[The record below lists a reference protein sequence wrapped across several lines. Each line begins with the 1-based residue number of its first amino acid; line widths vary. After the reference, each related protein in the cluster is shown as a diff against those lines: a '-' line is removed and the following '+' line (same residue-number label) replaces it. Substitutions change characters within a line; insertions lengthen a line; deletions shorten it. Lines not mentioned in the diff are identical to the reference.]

1 LIGRTPNTMVRTLS
15 FTGDG
20 KRLVIGGDDKS
31 VLVYGFGMWQG
42 DRPTWQY
49 ERTIRWQVQRG
60 PRGTIFATDLAGDT
74 LAIAGYGA
82 MQSLGEI
89 LLVSVTTGQVQ
100 DFLMDEERGN
110 LQRITSLAF
119 APGSNGH
126 RLLALD
132 MHGRLVAWNRDT
144 NTGQWSATLAVDDP
158 DNKLTLRPFRS
169 LHPLAMLDANSVVI
183 PKFFDKDTNGPRWQL
198 QRIRLDAQTVQ
209 TIAVKDEFHQQVV
222 TAMAAAA
229 DGSLFVSADAAG
241 NVYLWETSPRLV
253 RIKLPALDRG
263 SAAVALAVSPDNQR
277 LAIGVFHGPL
287 RPGEVRWM
295 DISNRRNAKLLQ
307 SFPLPDA
314 CSSVAIS
321 PDGDFLTYASGSQVW
336 IRSTSANFQIA
347 TELAP
352 QVQTPVRVAFPVE
365 EPYYRLG
372 IATRAAEQGTAP
384 ITELFDT
391 SKLQLENA
399 QQLPANRWLR
409 PDEHR
414 GTWGVASRSDNGRD
428 TYWLMEGSE
437 QRARVPLE
445 IDRHGVPTSVCWIP
459 DSTGKLKYF
468 ALGTA
473 GQGNIHLFG
482 ITNNGTCPRLREF
495 RGHSGRVVSLCHSK
509 DLKYLA
515 SASEDGTV
523 AVWRL
528 DADQPHPSE
537 NDMIDRWG
545 VTFAV
550 ADGILIAQDVREDG
564 PLYFRG
570 VRTGDQIDQLRVVPL
585 DTPDGPPKSLVV
597 VEEMLRQLEQG
608 SRDQLVVFDYRRG
621 LTAQKSF
628 ASYPAWHPVASL
640 FLDTNNEWAYWTPQ
654 GYYEAS
660 FEGHKLFGWQI
671 NRGPRVSPD
680 FYRASQFQKTL
691 ERPDLMSE
699 LLKLGSLEATFRQ
712 ARLPA
717 PANSQFALRDQT
729 ELMPHVEIIE
739 PRDAMEWQ
747 SPTPHIRAVIR
758 VPQGE
763 RLLPPKAYTN
773 GVIATESIEVSRQMG
788 ITTDAGI
795 FDEYTYQWIANVP
808 SDRQI
813 AVQVFAATVNKLN
826 DSQSVVVTRPVPQ
839 SSRPSRLFV
848 AAAAIDRYRDAQVPQ
863 LTASVAN
870 AQSIVDTLKAQAASL
885 YLTDSILLR
894 NENVTVPG
902 WQVVME
908 QLVAKLSSEVTPDDV
923 LVVFLSGHGVRD
935 ETTDR
940 YYYLGANA
948 RYADVLARQYESC
961 LSFEEFQ
968 VFADLPCRKLVVL
981 DTCHSGAIEPLQQR
995 QLKTALRA
1003 LQEDVVFTLTASEG
1017 TQVAVES
1024 RFAKRLEEGL
1034 RGAADLQ
1041 TGDRNHIVDFKE
1053 LAEFVKRA
1061 VAADGEAEGV
1071 RQRPMAGPSELL
1083 PYIQLPLT
1091 SIPVTFDA
1099 PAAVPR

>member
-1 LIGRTPNTMVRTLS
+1 
-15 FTGDG
+15 
-20 KRLVIGGDDKS
+20 
-31 VLVYGFGMWQG
+31 
-42 DRPTWQY
+42 
-49 ERTIRWQVQRG
+49 
-60 PRGTIFATDLAGDT
+60 
-74 LAIAGYGA
+74 
-82 MQSLGEI
+82 
-89 LLVSVTTGQVQ
+89 
-100 DFLMDEERGN
+100 
-110 LQRITSLAF
+110 
-119 APGSNGH
+119 
-126 RLLALD
+126 
-132 MHGRLVAWNRDT
+132 
-144 NTGQWSATLAVDDP
+144 
-158 DNKLTLRPFRS
+158 
-169 LHPLAMLDANSVVI
+169 
-183 PKFFDKDTNGPRWQL
+183 
-198 QRIRLDAQTVQ
+198 
-209 TIAVKDEFHQQVV
+209 
-222 TAMAAAA
+222 
-229 DGSLFVSADAAG
+229 
-241 NVYLWETSPRLV
+241 
-253 RIKLPALDRG
+253 
-263 SAAVALAVSPDNQR
+263 
-277 LAIGVFHGPL
+277 
-287 RPGEVRWM
+287 
-295 DISNRRNAKLLQ
+295 
-307 SFPLPDA
+307 
-314 CSSVAIS
+314 
-321 PDGDFLTYASGSQVW
+321 
-336 IRSTSANFQIA
+336 
-347 TELAP
+347 
-352 QVQTPVRVAFPVE
+352 
-365 EPYYRLG
+365 
-372 IATRAAEQGTAP
+372 
-384 ITELFDT
+384 
-391 SKLQLENA
+391 
-399 QQLPANRWLR
+399 
-409 PDEHR
+409 
-414 GTWGVASRSDNGRD
+414 
-428 TYWLMEGSE
+428 
-437 QRARVPLE
+437 
-445 IDRHGVPTSVCWIP
+445 
-459 DSTGKLKYF
+459 
-468 ALGTA
+468 
-473 GQGNIHLFG
+473 
-482 ITNNGTCPRLREF
+482 
-495 RGHSGRVVSLCHSK
+495 
-509 DLKYLA
+509 
-515 SASEDGTV
+515 
-523 AVWRL
+523 
-528 DADQPHPSE
+528 
-537 NDMIDRWG
+537 
-545 VTFAV
+545 
-550 ADGILIAQDVREDG
+550 
-564 PLYFRG
+564 
-570 VRTGDQIDQLRVVPL
+570 
-585 DTPDGPPKSLVV
+585 
-597 VEEMLRQLEQG
+597 
-608 SRDQLVVFDYRRG
+608 
-621 LTAQKSF
+621 
-628 ASYPAWHPVASL
+628 
-640 FLDTNNEWAYWTPQ
+640 
-654 GYYEAS
+654 
-660 FEGHKLFGWQI
+660 
-671 NRGPRVSPD
+671 VSPD

-773 GVIATESIEVSRQMG
+773 GVIATERIEVSRQMG

-813 AVQVFAATVNKLN
+813 AVQVFAATVNKLS